1 MRTFVLSTKGE
12 NRLGLRELCQRFADD
27 EWVADHLTDEE
38 AAESV
43 LDRFKR
49 AVRAELELLTVECRR
64 FS

>member
-1 MRTFVLSTKGE
+1 MRCFVVSTEGE
-12 NRLGLRELCQRFADD
+12 NRLGMRELCQRFADD